1 MAVLYITLS
10 NVHFELKM
18 AVYVHHPHV
27 LLSRL
32 LKIAIFCSLYSQMY
46 NLSSKWLLL
55 YIILSSVH
63 VGGIIFNHYQIAKL
77 ARDLK
82 KQLNIGFDSPSHMP
96 PLASSGAAD
105 SSATSTATAAA
116 STSTAATTTGLR
128 TVTSAREGRL
138 DSSGQ
143 C

>member
-1 MAVLYITLS
+1 MAAFIHYTLKCS
-10 NVHFELKM
+10 SKLHHFL
-18 AVYVHHPHV
+18 
-27 LLSRL
+27 LLS
-32 LKIAIFCSLYSQMY
+32 
-46 NLSSKWLLL
+46 
-55 YIILSSVH
+55 IIL
-63 VGGIIFNHYQIAKL
+63 QIAKL

-96 PLASSGAAD
+96 PLVSSGAAD

-116 STSTAATTTGLR
+116 STSTATTTTGLR